1 MKRTNMKLGAVLLL
15 GTMLGACTQISDFEN
30 PVEKEQGQEQE
41 QGQGML
47 SLSLYGG
54 ASFTT
59 RALQESSYKNV
70 DNYTVIVV
78 DKDGVEKMNC
88 KGSEVPSKMPLTMSI
103 GSYEI
108 KAFYGTEHSASRDAF
123 YVYGEVKGS
132 IKADQEENVNVVCAP
147 TCGRIEV
154 NFDDVMST
162 YYSDYYVAFTG
173 TQALGAE
180 TISWLKDDSEPWY
193 VKLNEGGERISFTI
207 TVTPK
212 EEYLNNELQGDT
224 KTGTFTLDRNKGYKM
239 NVSAN
244 YTPTDIGG
252 IELNVTIDESTNDKP
267 VDIEVPIEWT

>member
-1 MKRTNMKLGAVLLL
+1 MKGKKMRFGAVLML
-15 GTMLGACTQISDFEN
+15 GVMLGACTQITDFED
-30 PVEKEQGQEQE
+30 PVEKEQGQKQE
-41 QGQGML
+41 QRQGML

-54 ASFTT
+54 ANFTT

-70 DNYTVIVV
+70 DNYTVVVV

-88 KGSEVPSKMPLTMSI
+88 KGSEVASKMPLTMSI

-108 KAFYGTEHSASRDAF
+108 KAFYGTETPASRDAF

-132 IKADQEENVNVVCAP
+132 IKADQEENVNVVCVP
-147 TCGRIEV
+147 TCGRIDV
-154 NFDDVMST
+154 NFDDAMST
-162 YYSDYYVAFTG
+162 YYSDYYVTFTG

-180 TISWLKDDSEPWY
+180 AISWLKDDSEPWY
-193 VKLNEGGERISFTI
+193 VKLNEGGERISFAI

-212 EEYLNNELQGDT
+212 DEYLNNEQQGDV
-224 KTGTFTLDRNKGYKM
+224 KTGTFMLDRNKGYKL

-252 IELNVTIDESTNDKP
+252 IEINVTIDESTNDKP